1 MQFLPRRALVSNI
14 YRLLRG
20 IEEVLELAKKDW
32 WTFFF
37 FITPLLLYKDM
48 DYKTR
53 IAVFNSSKN
62 CAAV

>member
-14 YRLLRG
+14 YSLLRG

-37 FITPLLLYKDM
+37 FHHTSAFI
-48 DYKTR
+48 
-53 IAVFNSSKN
+53 
-62 CAAV
+62 

>member
-14 YRLLRG
+14 YSLLRG

-37 FITPLLLYKDM
+37 FLSHLCFYVKIWIIKQG
-48 DYKTR
+48 
-53 IAVFNSSKN
+53 
-62 CAAV
+62 